1 MFPRDQRVI
10 AFSAFGVRDLS
21 DNDYVEV
28 SPLTGRGG
36 KVYSYPGHAS
46 TDGV

>member
-10 AFSAFGVRDLS
+10 AFSAFDVRDLS

-28 SPLTGRGG
+28 SPLTGVR
-36 KVYSYPGHAS
+36 KVVTSAL
-46 TDGV
+46 